1 MKCVQ
6 PAMVSIHK
14 KDHLITRIANTLTKQ
29 RAARKHKYMWKRRRN
44 RRGFNSKSE
53 SATEVDVAA
62 IYIVTAKSA
71 LVRFMGDGAR
81 VLEYTKSIDH
91 KSGGQCVMASFYLTL
106 LSFSSVRTLSQTHL
120 RTISYR
126 LMKGRHVLGNEQLWN
141 GTSCSSNSN
150 TFICTYYLLG
160 SHLIVFFV
168 GNFKQILWLNERKV
182 FFCKK

>member
-1 MKCVQ
+1 
-6 PAMVSIHK
+6 MVLVEHEMC
-14 KDHLITRIANTLTKQ
+14 
-29 RAARKHKYMWKRRRN
+29 AASH
-44 RRGFNSKSE
+44 GFNTQKGPFNNKDRQHANQTASRAKTQVHVKIGDEIEEGSTQ
-53 SATEVDVAA
+53 SRRVRRKWMLRQ
-62 IYIVTAKSA
+62 YISLLQNSA

-106 LSFSSVRTLSQTHL
+106 LSFSSVRTLGQTHL

-168 GNFKQILWLNERKV
+168 GNFKQIL
-182 FFCKK
+182 